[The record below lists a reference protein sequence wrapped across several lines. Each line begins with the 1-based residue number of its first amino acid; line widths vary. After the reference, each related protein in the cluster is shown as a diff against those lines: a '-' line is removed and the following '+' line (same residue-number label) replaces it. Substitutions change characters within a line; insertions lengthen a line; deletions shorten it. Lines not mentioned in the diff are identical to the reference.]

1 MSTRYRS
8 RAGAEFRQV
17 EESDCGAAC
26 LGILLAGFGKYL
38 SWPVLSQAC
47 GGGRDGISAATLAR
61 RGQQF
66 GLTVSAKRV
75 RLSGA
80 EADVATLRG
89 LAAPGVVFVDNR
101 HFAVLER
108 VGRGGKVRLHDP
120 AAGRHTLSI
129 VEFRERFS
137 GLYLGFRPG
146 AGFEPSGAP
155 QRVLPRALRWLGAG
169 LPVVLGAVVAGVV
182 TAGLTVVAALL
193 ARSLVT
199 ATAGPGATWWL
210 AAVAVGVALAGWA
223 QQRLVSAALL
233 RTSLRRSTELVGH
246 LLRLPGSYFHRRFTG
261 GVAARVQIADTIAQQ
276 LTTVVLPVA
285 VSLAAVIGLLTVLAV
300 LAPPAAALLAGS
312 TLLTALVVRFGRRS
326 GTERQSALMVE
337 QSARDGLSLNVLSAI
352 DTVKAEGSGRQAF
365 GRWSS
370 AQRKVLAAQR
380 RAALGEHGIGLAV
393 TALHALGYAAC
404 LALTALVAPGE
415 VITVAVLAGVWQLHA
430 GGLVTG
436 LHRIGGLRSSFAA
449 YDDVAGAETDPSDVD
464 EPVAVGPGRVTVRGL
479 RYGYDTN
486 TEPLLVSLDLDVPPG
501 GRMTLVGP
509 SGCGKSTLA
518 KLLAGLVRP
527 WSGVAL
533 VDGRRSADLP
543 PSVRPFLVG
552 YVPQRP
558 AFFEGTV
565 RENLELGTALPDDA
579 IAAAL
584 DDAQLTETIELRGGI
599 DAAQVSQQARNFSG
613 GERQRLA
620 LARALARNPRV
631 LVLDEA
637 TSAVETALA
646 ARIDA
651 ALRTRGTT
659 TVVVAHRLSE
669 VRGDDTVVLL
679 DHGAVRVYGTHDDL
693 LAHSRGYRDI
703 AEVAG

>member
-1 MSTRYRS
+1 MSTRFRS

-26 LGILLAGFGKYL
+26 LGILLAGFGKHL
-38 SWPVLSQAC
+38 TWPELSQAC

-108 VGRGGKVRLHDP
+108 VGRQGRVRLHDP
-120 AAGRHTLSI
+120 AAGRLTLSLE
-129 VEFRERFS
+129 EFRTRFS

-146 AGFEPSGAP
+146 TGFTPSGAP
-155 QRVLPRALRWLGAG
+155 QRVLPRAMRWLGAG
-169 LPVVLGAVVAGVV
+169 LPAVVGAV
-182 TAGLTVVAALL
+182 TAGVLTAALTVTAALL

-199 ATAGPGATWWL
+199 ATAGPGAQWLL
-210 AAVAVGVALAGWA
+210 AATAIGVALVGWA
-223 QQRLVSAALL
+223 QQRLLSAALL
-233 RTSLRRSTELVGH
+233 HTSLTRSSELVGH

-285 VSLAAVIGLLTVLAV
+285 VNAAAVLGLLVVLAV
-300 LAPPAAALLAGS
+300 LAPSAAAVLLGS
-312 TLLTALVVRFGRRS
+312 TLITALFLRLGRRS
-326 GTERQSALMVE
+326 GTERQSTLMVE

-365 GRWSS
+365 ARWSS

-380 RAALGEHGIGLAV
+380 KVALGEHGFGIGV
-393 TALHALGYAAC
+393 TALHAVGYAVC

-464 EPVAVGPGRVTVRGL
+464 APVAVGPGRVTVRGL

-486 TEPLLVSLDLDVPPG
+486 AEPLLASLDLDVPPG
-501 GRMTLVGP
+501 GRLTLVGP

-533 VDGRRSADLP
+533 VDGKRAADLP
-543 PSVRPFLVG
+543 PSVRPSLLG

-584 DDAQLTETIELRGGI
+584 ADAQLTETIALRGGV
-599 DAAQVSQQARNFSG
+599 DEATVSQQARNFSG

-646 ARIDA
+646 GRIDA
-651 ALRTRGTT
+651 ALRERGTT
-659 TVVVAHRLSE
+659 TIVVAHRLSE
-669 VRGDDTVVLL
+669 VRPDDTVVLL
-679 DHGAVRVYGTHDDL
+679 DRGKVRVYGTHEDL
-693 LAHSRGYRDI
+693 VAHARGYRDF